1 MTLTPFCLVFP
12 GQGSQAL
19 GMGQSYLTHPVYT
32 EVIQAAEAILQQP
45 LSQLM
50 AEGPIE
56 SLTRTEIAQP
66 ALLTVGYGIYQVLQ
80 SQSEQPPAAVAGH
93 SLGEYTALA
102 CAGALDFE
110 SALKLVQLRG
120 QLMQKACEQS
130 PGAMGAVLKADFA
143 GLTALLAEPQ
153 WQGKVG
159 VGNYNS
165 PSQWVLS
172 GQAEAL
178 EAMGTEIRTRKLGR
192 LIPLKV
198 SGAFHSSLMAE
209 AQAELNAAIDALPL
223 QDARFPVVT
232 NLDGE
237 ATEAA
242 EDFRRKLRDHLLS
255 PVRWEACTRTL
266 GHFAPRFF
274 EMGPGQVLSGLIRQ
288 TLPSAEVL
296 SLADASALS
305 ISLNGVSDHA

>member
-1 MTLTPFCLVFP
+1 MSLASFCLVFP

-19 GMGQSYLTHPVYT
+19 GMGQTYLSHPAYNQVL
-32 EVIQAAEAILQQP
+32 QAAEAILNLP
-45 LSQLM
+45 LAQIM

-56 SLTRTEIAQP
+56 RLTRTEIAQP
-66 ALLTVGYGIYQVLQ
+66 ALLTVGYGIYQVLS
-80 SQSEQPPAAVAGH
+80 SQTTQAPEAVAGH

-102 CAGALDFE
+102 CADALDFE

-120 QLMQKACEQS
+120 QLMQAACEQS
-130 PGAMGAVLKADFA
+130 PGAMGAVLKADLE

-172 GQAEAL
+172 GQASAL
-178 EAMGTEIRTRKLGR
+178 EAIGAEIRARKLGK
-192 LIPLKV
+192 LVPLKV
-198 SGAFHSSLMAE
+198 SGAFHSPLMAE
-209 AQAELNAAIDALPL
+209 AQQALNAAIDTLPL
-223 QDARFPVVT
+223 RGARFPVVT

-237 ATEAA
+237 ATQAA
-242 EDFRRKLRDHLLS
+242 EDFRRKLRAHLLS
-255 PVRWEACTRTL
+255 PVRWEACARTL

-274 EMGPGQVLSGLIRQ
+274 EVGPGQVLSGLIRQ
-288 TLPSAEVL
+288 TLPEAEMV

-305 ISLNGVSDHA
+305 IYLNGVSDHA